1 MELYSNIVHLNKKEL
16 KMKTLTTLFFLI
28 LSFNGLTQTDTVVVS
43 PWSKSGNIG
52 LNVNQIALSNW
63 SQGGD
68 NSIAWTL
75 FTNMALNYKAETW
88 ELKNSL
94 KVAFGRTKLGSDDY
108 RTNDNELYLESV
120 LSYKVGW
127 AVDPYFSNTV
137 RTAIGKGYD
146 YKTVPYIEI
155 ASLFDPGYI
164 TQSLGFTYNKISNF
178 STRLGIALQETF
190 SDKYRAKYLKDTS
203 KAMQLDTGIESVTEG
218 NYAFEE
224 NLLLTSKLRLFSRF
238 DSMDV
243 WDVRWDNTI
252 TAKISKYV
260 NVNLNVLLIYEKNQ
274 SLKTQ
279 LKEAL
284 QLGFTYNLF

>member
-1 MELYSNIVHLNKKEL
+1 MRALI
-16 KMKTLTTLFFLI
+16 TFFLLVLVI
-28 LSFNGLTQTDTVVVS
+28 NISAQNDSTVIS
-43 PWSKSGNIG
+43 PWSKSGIIG
-52 LNVNQIALSNW
+52 VNVNQIALSNW

-75 FTNMALNYKAETW
+75 FTNMSLNYSATEW
-88 ELKNSL
+88 DFKNSL

-120 LSYKVGW
+120 ISYKIGW

-146 YKTVPYIEI
+146 YKKVPYLEI

-164 TQSLGFTYNKISNF
+164 TQSLGFSYSKLKNL
-178 STRLGIALQETF
+178 STRLGFAFQETF
-190 SDKYRAKYLKDTS
+190 SDKYRARYLNDTTKS
-203 KAMQLDTGIESVTEG
+203 MQFDTGIESVTEA
-218 NYAFEE
+218 NYSFEE
-224 NLLLTSKLRLFSRF
+224 NLLLTTKLRLFSRF
-238 DSMDV
+238 NSLDV

-260 NVNLNVLLIYEKNQ
+260 NVNLNVLVVYEKNQ